1 MGAKTGQIHGR
12 DHLPTGPDPIPF
24 PIDPVPPATATQ
36 APVFVRQ
43 VELAGDGK
51 YNAFPYLC
59 VDLTGK
65 IWACYRE
72 GTAHL
77 NNGSKVVIQTSTDVG
92 ATWTGKT
99 TLITG
104 AAGHDVRDPSICCTS
119 TGRLIINYFEYIPLG
134 SPQFPNLL
142 TIYSDDNGAS
152 WSSPAA
158 LSPFTQENATSGG
171 ILQHSSGVL
180 LWPIYGQ
187 NTGDTEDRAA
197 VIRSSD
203 NGASWSSPIYMSAA
217 SGGYS
222 EMTFV
227 EFADGRIAA
236 FVRNNDSS
244 GHGFIYRAD
253 STDQG
258 VTWTSLASL
267 GFAAF
272 AGRPSALL
280 FPESQALILWYRN
293 TTSPFKAAYRYSF
306 DLGVT
311 WSAEVLYSNLQYEYG
326 GGYALGPN
334 LVGEVVA
341 LENGSSVSDVWFLSQ
356 SVTGSTPDVPDASGK
371 PDGDALIT
379 ASGAPVWAAAGG
391 DVSGPYTSLQIV
403 AGAVT
408 ATEVAA
414 ANKDGTTSTP
424 SMRTLGTGSTQAAA
438 GNDSRLSDA
447 RTPTAHHTSH
457 ESDGGDAIKL
467 DELSAPDDNTD
478 LNASTSA
485 HGLLRKLDNN
495 SAHFLDGTGAWSTP
509 AGGGG
514 GGSVASDTIWDT
526 KGDLAVASGA
536 DAASKL
542 AVGSNGQVLTADS
555 AQTLGVKWAAGGG
568 GTTVAT
574 DTIWDAA
581 GDLAVG
587 TGADT
592 AAKLAA
598 GTNGR
603 TLELVG
609 GTPAWRGPKIYLN
622 KPAGN
627 ITRAATTVGAFS
639 TAWQITGV
647 VVASGQNIRLS
658 MSCSARHSA
667 TGSDILICFLRGST
681 QIATMIY
688 TLTGSDSTHPLQL
701 EWIDENPGA
710 ATYTYEV
717 QAAMFTSGTLTVH
730 QTNPTTDAHGGTSIF
745 IAEVYT
751 P

>member
-1 MGAKTGQIHGR
+1 MSGKTGQMHGR
-12 DHLPTGPDPIPF
+12 DHLPTGSDPIPT
-24 PIDPVPPATATQ
+24 PVNPVPPATETS

-43 VELAGDGK
+43 VELEGDGK

-72 GTAHL
+72 GTAHI
-77 NNGSKVVIQTSTDVG
+77 NNGSKVVIQTSTDIG
-92 ATWTGKT
+92 ATWTAKT

-104 AAGHDVRDPSICCTS
+104 AAGHDVRDPSICCTA
-119 TGRLIINYFEYIPLG
+119 TGRLIINYFEYVPLG

-142 TIYSDDNGAS
+142 SIYSDDNGAS
-152 WSSPAA
+152 WSSPDA

-197 VIRSSD
+197 VMRSSD
-203 NGASWSSPIYMSAA
+203 NGDSWSSPIYLSAA

-227 EFADGRIAA
+227 EFADGSISA
-236 FVRNNDSS
+236 FIRNNDSS

-258 VTWTSLASL
+258 VTWTSLSSL

-280 FPESQALILWYRN
+280 FPETQALILWYRN
-293 TTSPFKAAYRYSF
+293 ITSPFKAAYRYSF

-341 LENGSSVSDVWFLSQ
+341 LENGGSLSDVWFLSQ

-391 DVSGPYTSLQIV
+391 AVTGPYTALV
-403 AGAVT
+403 
-408 ATEVAA
+408 
-414 ANKDGTTSTP
+414 
-424 SMRTLGTGSTQAAA
+424 LTG
-438 GNDSRLSDA
+438 
-447 RTPTAHHTSH
+447 HKTSH
-457 ESDGGDAIKL
+457 QSGGSDAIKL
-467 DELSAPDDNTD
+467 DDLSAPDDNTD

-485 HGLLRKLDNN
+485 HGLTPKGTNTGTKFLRDDITW
-495 SAHFLDGTGAWSTP
+495 ATP
-509 AGGGG
+509 AGGG
-514 GGSVASDTIWDT
+514 GGSVASDTIWDA
-526 KGDLAVASGA
+526 KGDLAVATGA
-536 DAASKL
+536 DT
-542 AVGSNGQVLTADS
+542 AVRLPIGTDGFVLTADS
-555 AQTLGVKWAAGGG
+555 AQTDGLKWAAAG
-568 GTTVAT
+568 
-574 DTIWDAA
+574 AA
-581 GDLAVG
+581 AV
-587 TGADT
+587 
-592 AAKLAA
+592 
-598 GTNGR
+598 
-603 TLELVG
+603 
-609 GTPAWRGPKIYLN
+609 PKIYLN

-658 MSCSARHSA
+658 MSCSARHSVS
-667 TGSDILICFLRGST
+667 GSDILICFLRGST

-688 TLTGSDSTHPLQL
+688 TLTGGDSTHPLQL